1 LREHI
6 KINDW
11 DINLDK
17 DEFMKLYNTLTGED
31 ENDFSIKAFMKDPK
45 VDYSNNNFSLSKL
58 KTKKSLTYDNN
69 GHHFLTLP
77 SLLK

>member
-1 LREHI
+1 MREHR
-6 KINDW
+6 KINDL

-17 DEFMKLYNTLTGED
+17 DEFMKG
-31 ENDFSIKAFMKDPK
+31 PK

-58 KTKKSLTYDNN
+58 KTKKGLTYDNN
-69 GHHFLTLP
+69 EHHFLTLP